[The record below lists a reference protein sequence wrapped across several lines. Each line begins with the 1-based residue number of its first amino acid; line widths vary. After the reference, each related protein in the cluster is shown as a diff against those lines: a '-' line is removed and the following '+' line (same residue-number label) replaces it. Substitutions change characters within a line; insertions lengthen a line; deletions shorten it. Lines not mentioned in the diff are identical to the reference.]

1 MILPSLH
8 DRNSLC
14 LRKNSHARSML
25 IRYVPSF
32 PVALAYS
39 VSPHSG
45 IRLSWKDE
53 WSASGLWSQFQPPSD
68 HCHLTSPSARDLTL
82 ESSASP
88 SREQLASAFPSI
100 EAWTRAIPSTV
111 KIPVRCLSLDNQ
123 SNTCS
128 AFF

>member
-1 MILPSLH
+1 MILPLLH
-8 DRNSLC
+8 DRNSLW

-25 IRYVPSF
+25 VRYAPSF

-45 IRLSWKDE
+45 RRLSWKDE

-82 ESSASP
+82 GSSASP
-88 SREQLASAFPSI
+88 TLEQLASAFPSI
-100 EAWTRAIPSTV
+100 EAWTRALPSTV
-111 KIPVRCLSLDNQ
+111 RIPVLCFSFANQ
-123 SNTCS
+123 SNT
-128 AFF
+128 